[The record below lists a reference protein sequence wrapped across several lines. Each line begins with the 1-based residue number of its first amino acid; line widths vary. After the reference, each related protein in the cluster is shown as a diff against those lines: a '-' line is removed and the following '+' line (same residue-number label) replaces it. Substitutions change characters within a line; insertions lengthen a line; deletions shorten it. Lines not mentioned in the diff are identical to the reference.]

1 MAVRGGVHVFTVPKT
16 IEVTFYAAKHAVCG
30 SWISLSGD
38 GCRTALER
46 ALNECGRMRAKSF
59 IADLTR
65 DPGVPSQADLK
76 WIEGDGARLLISNG
90 VRAVINV
97 HGGSAVA
104 RMGAK
109 RWSKSAADN
118 GVATYDC
125 ASLDDALEIA
135 AEVAS
140 KAE

>member
-1 MAVRGGVHVFTVPKT
+1 MAVKGGIHVFTVPKT
-16 IEVTFYAAKHAVCG
+16 IEVTFYPAKHALCG
-30 SWISLSGD
+30 AWISLSSTE
-38 GCRTALER
+38 CRAALER
-46 ALNECGRMRAKSF
+46 ALNECGRVRAKSW

-76 WIEGDGARLLISNG
+76 WIEGDGARLLLANRI
-90 VRAVINV
+90 RAVINV

-104 RMGAK
+104 KMGAK
-109 RWSKSAADN
+109 RWSRSATDN

-125 ASLDDALEIA
+125 ASLEEALEIA
-135 AEVAS
+135 TEVAS